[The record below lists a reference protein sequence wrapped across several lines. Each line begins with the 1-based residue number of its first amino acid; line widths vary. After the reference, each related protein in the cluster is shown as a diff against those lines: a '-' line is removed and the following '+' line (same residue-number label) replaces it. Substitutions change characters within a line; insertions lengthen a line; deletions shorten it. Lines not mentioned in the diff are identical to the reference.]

1 MPEAPTSPEFRIGEG
16 GLLHRVERV
25 AHLTSLRRQI
35 ITVVAA
41 TWLPLLVVG
50 AVTELVT
57 DREAPLLRDLAV
69 HVRFLVAT
77 PVFLILDHVF
87 PRSCRNALNELVA
100 SSFVAPEAEPR
111 FEQLIRRATRV
122 ADSSAAELLLAAL
135 AMALGLLG
143 AAGLV
148 PLGGLGRGTPLT
160 AVQLWYA
167 LIGWPMFQFLL
178 WRSLWRWAIWAAIL
192 YGLSRLR
199 LRLVPTHPDRHGGLG
214 FLTLP
219 SNRYCALLLFA
230 LSSVLC
236 AEWGTKLAFSSAV
249 SFEPLLFAFVAAGA
263 LLSFGPLLLFVPQL
277 DRARLA
283 GLTQCGIAASEYG
296 RRFERHGL
304 SRGEV
309 SLLGEGSPV
318 ALAQMGVVFRENVDR
333 MRPVLVDTRGLVVL
347 LVATLL
353 PVVPLMLAHVPREDW
368 SILLKMLTGGRLP

>member
-111 FEQLIRRATRV
+111 FEQLIRRASRV
-122 ADSSAAELLLAAL
+122 ADSSAELLLAAL

-249 SFEPLLFAFVAAGA
+249 ASSRSSSRSSPPARSSRSDRCSCSCRSSTERGSRASRNVA
-263 LLSFGPLLLFVPQL
+263 SR
-277 DRARLA
+277 RASMGGGSSGTGCREA
-283 GLTQCGIAASEYG
+283 
-296 RRFERHGL
+296 R
-304 SRGEV
+304 SRCW
-309 SLLGEGSPV
+309 
-318 ALAQMGVVFRENVDR
+318 ANVDR